1 MDASWKAPP
10 RMTDPGIPALDD
22 CSPRNPLY
30 IAHRGAAALYPENTI
45 EAYRAAYAS
54 GLRVL
59 EQDVC
64 VLADGALAVLHD
76 HTVDRT
82 TNGRGSPLAFD
93 AAQWRALRIDTR
105 AYPGFPDAVAPPL
118 FEDVL
123 SEFKGRV
130 MFVPEA
136 KAPGTG
142 AALVEALLSA
152 DIAKHHALVQAFALA
167 DLAPAIAAGYP
178 AMFLTRHDD
187 AIDEARAMGVT
198 WAGLDRR
205 APDAVYDAWRT
216 AGFRLIAYTVNDRV
230 ERDRLLALRVSGFF
244 SDDPLSLIRQV

>member
-1 MDASWKAPP
+1 MDAPRNDPP
-10 RMTDPGIPALDD
+10 RMRDPGIPTLDD

-30 IAHRGAAALYPENTI
+30 IAHRGAAALYPENTL

-64 VLADGALAVLHD
+64 MLADGALAVMHD
-76 HTVDRT
+76 ETVDRT
-82 TNGRGSPLAFD
+82 TDGCGSPLAFD
-93 AAQWRALRIDTR
+93 SAQWRALRIDTR
-105 AYPGFPDAVAPPL
+105 AYPGFPDSVAPPL

-136 KAPGTG
+136 KARGSG
-142 AALVEALLSA
+142 AALVDALLTA
-152 DIAKHHALVQAFALA
+152 GIAQQHALVQAFALP

-178 AMFLTRHDD
+178 AMFLTKRSE

-198 WAGLDRR
+198 WAGLDCR
-205 APDAVYDAWRT
+205 APDAVYVAWRD
-216 AGFRLIAYTVNDRV
+216 AGFRLIAYTVNDRA
-230 ERDRLLALRVSGFF
+230 ERDRLLALGVSGFF
-244 SDDPLSLIRQV
+244 SDDPLSLSREA